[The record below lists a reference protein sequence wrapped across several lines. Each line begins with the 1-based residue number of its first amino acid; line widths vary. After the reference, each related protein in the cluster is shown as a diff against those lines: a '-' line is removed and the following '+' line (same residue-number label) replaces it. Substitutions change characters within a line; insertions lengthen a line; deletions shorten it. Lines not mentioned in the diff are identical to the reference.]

1 MKTVMLIAVLLM
13 TFMTGSIFAQQEGRP
28 HKTPEEFA
36 KHRSDMLKTELQ
48 LTDDQYKQVYS
59 IFLEESRR
67 IESDREKIGGLDKE
81 ERNAFREK
89 NREQLLEKMKGV
101 LTKEQLEKFSERSR
115 HKHEGRKGRKSDK

>member
-13 TFMTGSIFAQQEGRP
+13 TFLAGSLYAQQEGRP

-48 LTDDQYKQVYS
+48 LSDDQYKQVYS
-59 IFLEESRR
+59 IFIEESQR
-67 IESDREKIGGLDKE
+67 IENERDKIGGLDKDQ
-81 ERNAFREK
+81 RNAFRER
-89 NREQLLEKMKGV
+89 NREQLIEKMKGV

-115 HKHEGRKGRKSDK
+115 HKHEGMKGGKSDK